1 MQRPCK
7 GQCFRSFE
15 GCAHRLLPLLRA
27 HKAHRLS
34 LLCAQFR
41 HTRPSDSRYCV
52 PCLGSQGPATL
63 ATVCPHHTLATMVC
77 PDMSRPA
84 LMTLATVCPH
94 LIHQIHSAAQLGPAR
109 RGHLFKET
117 LSPYFK
123 ETGNSNGSLGREPGP
138 AEGDPVLGP
147 PQGIQT
153 VSQA

>member
-1 MQRPCK
+1 
-7 GQCFRSFE
+7 
-15 GCAHRLLPLLRA
+15 
-27 HKAHRLS
+27 
-34 LLCAQFR
+34 
-41 HTRPSDSRYCV
+41 
-52 PCLGSQGPATL
+52 
-63 ATVCPHHTLATMVC
+63 MVC